1 MRAKL
6 RTYPHTQ
13 EATPEYGDAIAVMK
27 TFGLRETKVYKLFN
41 AGKITGV
48 LLRADD
54 SSTRGKRLFS
64 FESIREYLRSLE
76 ATGDAAPKSSA
87 SQHAVTVRKRKGC
100 EATQPVSGLKK

>member
-6 RTYPHTQ
+6 RSYSQTQ
-13 EATPEYGDAIAVMK
+13 EATPEYGDTIAVHK
-27 TFGLRETKVYKLFN
+27 AFGIRETKTYQLFN
-41 AGKITGV
+41 QGLIRGV

-100 EATQPVSGLKK
+100 EATQPVSG